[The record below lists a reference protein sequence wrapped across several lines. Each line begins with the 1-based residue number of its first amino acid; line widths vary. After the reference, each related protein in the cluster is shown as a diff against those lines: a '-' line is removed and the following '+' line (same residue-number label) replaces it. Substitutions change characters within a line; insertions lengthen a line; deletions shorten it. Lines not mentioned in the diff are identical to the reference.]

1 MFPVI
6 PSGRRTRTRL
16 AAALLLAAFA
26 ATGGRAAERQKF
38 TLATL
43 GRDGVMIPFASF
55 DGRNWGLHWPDS
67 DAVAPLPISRDDI
80 PKKWWG
86 PQGPE
91 APWTAWLSG
100 GGTRPLTVGKPVH
113 AKIFC
118 SGHPALATDYRGGP
132 INPREPTVPKDGLAI
147 AGDAK
152 LQEIVQVSVFAPD
165 AKRVIEVITAEF
177 NLQEKLAAEH
187 FTSWSHPYW
196 TEERKRYPI
205 ELEAFYRTTDTTSRG
220 TWRTTYVEAIR
231 RFPPRP
237 SDEGCGLITFVR
249 GWITELDAKKPIINI
264 GARVTYCDRAEV
276 AFMLPFGRLTVD
288 NEIYWVYQTS
298 SWRNEMYNVARV
310 RPDGVRPVVAVAGGG
325 CPKDRTR

>member
-1 MFPVI
+1 MIPV
-6 PSGRRTRTRL
+6 PSGWRTHTRL
-16 AAALLLAAFA
+16 AAALLLAALA
-26 ATGGRAAERQKF
+26 ATGGWAAERQKF

-43 GRDGVMIPFASF
+43 GRDGVIIPFASF

-86 PQGPE
+86 PQGPD
-91 APWTAWLSG
+91 APWTAWLPG
-100 GGTRPLTVGKPVH
+100 GETRPLTVGKPVH

-132 INPREPTVPKDGLAI
+132 IDPREPTVPKDGLAI

-152 LQEIVQVSVFAPD
+152 LQEIIQVSVFAPD
-165 AKRVIEVITAEF
+165 AKRVIDVITAEF

-220 TWRTTYVEAIR
+220 SWRTTYVEAIR

-237 SDEGCGLITFVR
+237 SDQGCGLITFVR

-276 AFMLPFGRLTVD
+276 AFMLPFGRLVVD
-288 NEIYWVYQTS
+288 NDIYWVYQTS
-298 SWRNEMYNVARV
+298 SWRNEVYNVARV
-310 RPDGVRPVVAVAGGG
+310 RADGVRPVVAVAGGG
-325 CPKDRTR
+325 CPKDRAR